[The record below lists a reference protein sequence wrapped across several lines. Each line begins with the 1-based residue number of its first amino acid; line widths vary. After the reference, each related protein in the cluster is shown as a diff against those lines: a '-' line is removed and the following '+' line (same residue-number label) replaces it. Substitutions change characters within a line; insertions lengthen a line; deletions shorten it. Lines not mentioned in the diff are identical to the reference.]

1 MKYDITKPVAP
12 AMPNLG
18 KGTECFKILLSQTSF
33 DMHAPLLPMLF
44 PVLGTKIS
52 NAEFQYPSG
61 QWLEMCGQQAALIAD
76 SAGNKGQLGLLV
88 EACNRDFRQEDAEE
102 LKKYTIGSVLC
113 KQSVPSGRAPLCTQR
128 LLPANESINLLLR
141 VKARSPPTKP
151 RPYSEQNFFEK
162 IKATP
167 CASEC
172 RAGKRRIRLRSRPCR
187 RCRAVAARRQQCERE

>member
-102 LKKYTIGSVLC
+102 LKKYTIGSLTLRQIKYISEEFAKYRLIPYLC
-113 KQSVPSGRAPLCTQR
+113 CQKE
-128 LLPANESINLLLR
+128 ESADR
-141 VKARSPPTKP
+141 K
-151 RPYSEQNFFEK
+151 
-162 IKATP
+162 
-167 CASEC
+167 
-172 RAGKRRIRLRSRPCR
+172 GKLY
-187 RCRAVAARRQQCERE
+187 